1 MCQHHSG
8 FIGRYMGAIVLALL
22 LGLSSLPTAQA
33 EFTVPP
39 NDGFVTDDVNLLKPD
54 QKAQLAAELE
64 RYKAETSNEIA
75 VLIINSLNDEILE
88 DAALKT
94 LRTWGIGDEKKDNG
108 ILILVVYADRKIR
121 IEVGYGLEGAVTD
134 STAVG
139 IAEKDMQ
146 QNFRDGKYYEGIRQ
160 AVDSL
165 EKHIGGEYTADR
177 YDTQESFSL
186 SPSLF
191 FFGFIL
197 LQWLIVVMS
206 RTKSWWLGGVFGG
219 IAGIALSVLFQL
231 FFTIPIFVILGLVLD
246 FLISKNYHKRGP
258 TSWWAGGGWGPG
270 GGGWGGSGGG
280 GGGFSGF
287 SGGSGGGGGGSS
299 SW

>member
-1 MCQHHSG
+1 MCQQHSG
-8 FIGRYMGAIVLALL
+8 FIGRYAGAIVLALL
-22 LGLSSLPTAQA
+22 ACLSSLQTAHA
-33 EFTVPP
+33 AFTVPP
-39 NDGFVTDDVNLLKPD
+39 NDGFVTDEVNLLKPD
-54 QKAQLAAELE
+54 EKAQLTAELE
-64 RYKAETSNEIA
+64 RYKSDTSNEIA
-75 VLIINSLNDEILE
+75 VLIINSLNGEILE

-108 ILILVVYADRKIR
+108 ILIVIVYADRKIR

-139 IAEKDMQ
+139 VAEKDMQ
-146 QNFRDGKYYEGIRQ
+146 PNFREGRYYEGIRQ

-177 YDTQESFSL
+177 YKTQEKFSL
-186 SPSLF
+186 SPTF
-191 FFGFIL
+191 FFLGFIL
-197 LQWLIVVMS
+197 LQWLVVVMS
-206 RTKSWWLGGVFGG
+206 RTKSWWLGGIVGG
-219 IAGIALSVLFQL
+219 VAGIILSVLYQ
-231 FFTIPIFVILGLVLD
+231 FFFAVPALVIAGLLLDYFV
-246 FLISKNYHKRGP
+246 SKNYRSRGP
-258 TSWWAGGGWGPG
+258 TRWWAGGGWGPG
-270 GGGWGGSGGG
+270 GGGSWGGGG